1 MYLPKVMNFLT
12 EERGLVIKQGRMM
25 AVEFFED
32 GGYDGLA
39 HEPGLVPDTETVTI
53 FLKGLQLMAVKKDG
67 HLIDPSETRIL
78 VRFFIHLTV
87 LMVHRNL

>member
-1 MYLPKVMNFLT
+1 MNFLT
-12 EERGLVIKQGRMM
+12 EERGLVIKQGRIMT
-25 AVEFFED
+25 VEFLQD
-32 GGYDGLA
+32 CGDDRLA

-67 HLIDPSETRIL
+67 HLVDPSETRIF